1 MNSDNENYIFV
12 TGALSGIGKETIKYL
27 AENKYNLIAGI
38 QHQDD
43 NFIKWSK
50 KLEVDN
56 KISVITLIFD
66 LSDENSIKN
75 AVKDLRSKKIKV
87 SGLVNIAG
95 VTKDANTLM
104 VSSEDMMDIY
114 RINVVGQVVLT
125 QYLLRT
131 MLKNKKGSVVFVS
144 SISGIDGISGQLSYS
159 SSKGALIPVAKTFS
173 RELGQSGI
181 RFNVIAPGV
190 IDTEMNNKVPEDI
203 LKERLARTCLKRIG
217 KPNEVAKV
225 IHFLISD
232 MSSYITGQVIRIDGG
247 FK

>member
-1 MNSDNENYIFV
+1 MNSDNEDYIFV
-12 TGALSGIGKETIKYL
+12 TGALSGIGRETIKYL

-38 QHQDD
+38 QCQDN
-43 NFIKWSK
+43 NFISWSK

-56 KISVITLIFD
+56 KISVIPLIFD

-75 AVKDLRSKKIKV
+75 AVKDIRSKKVRV

-95 VTKDANTLM
+95 ITKDANTLM
-104 VSSEDMMDIY
+104 VSSEDMMDLY

-144 SISGIDGISGQLSYS
+144 SISGLDGISGQLSYS

-190 IDTEMNNKVPEDI
+190 IDTEMNSKVPEDI
-203 LKERLARTCLKRIG
+203 LKDRLARTSLKRIG